1 MEESRLASMLRIIL
15 LTLFVFL
22 CVTRT
27 ATAAVPFRFEEID
40 SLNTMTA
47 FIKLNFS
54 LESTREELRKTFVH
68 EGRATLKIHPAH
80 PETEKYIYDINLC
93 HYYVW
98 RWNISAD
105 YDEKGVLKQAY
116 LNGNPV
122 FRDGPQL
129 TILPKEGPEA
139 EKASVYTINRRRPEA
154 DKGETALEFMLFDA
168 DSDHSTIDD
177 QALLGVGPSRPDPA
191 NMGPMVAYKEVAPWR
206 SIFDSDEAIS
216 IVPYHGDCAAA
227 DKAQAAKT
235 SAPDSKNM
243 DTTQPDP

>member
-1 MEESRLASMLRIIL
+1 MEEGRLASMLRIVL

-27 ATAAVPFRFEEID
+27 AAAAPFRFEEID

-54 LESTREELRKTFVH
+54 LESTREELRKAFVD
-68 EGRATLKIHPAH
+68 EGHATLKIHPAH

-93 HYYVW
+93 HYYIW

-105 YDEKGVLKQAY
+105 YDEKGVLKQAW

-122 FRDGPQL
+122 FSDGTPL
-129 TILPKEGPEA
+129 KILPKEGAEA
-139 EKASVYTINRRRPEA
+139 EKASIYTIKRRRPEA
-154 DKGETALEFMLFDA
+154 DKGETAMEFMLFDA
-168 DSDHSTIDD
+168 DSNDRTIDD
-177 QALLGVGPSRPDPA
+177 QALLGVGPSRADPA
-191 NMGPMVAYKEVAPWR
+191 DMGPMVAYKEVAPWR
-206 SIFDSDEAIS
+206 SIFDADEANS

-227 DKAQAAKT
+227 DKAHAAAKT
-235 SAPDSKNM
+235 ATDSKET
-243 DTTQPDP
+243 DTTPPAP

>member
-1 MEESRLASMLRIIL
+1 MIRIVIL
-15 LTLFVFL
+15 TILVVL

-27 ATAAVPFRFEEID
+27 ATAAPFRFEDID

-80 PETEKYIYDINLC
+80 PEAEKYIYDINLC
-93 HYYVW
+93 RYYVW

-105 YDEKGVLKQAY
+105 YDEKGILKQAY

-122 FRDGPQL
+122 FSDGTQL

-139 EKASVYTINRRRPEA
+139 EKASVYTIKRRRPEA

-177 QALLGVGPSRPDPA
+177 QALLGIGPSRPDPA
-191 NMGPMVAYKEVAPWR
+191 NMEPMVAYKEVAPWR
-206 SIFDSDEAIS
+206 SIFDSDEVIS

-227 DKAQAAKT
+227 DKARAAAQK
-235 SAPDSKNM
+235 AEEPK
-243 DTTQPDP
+243 